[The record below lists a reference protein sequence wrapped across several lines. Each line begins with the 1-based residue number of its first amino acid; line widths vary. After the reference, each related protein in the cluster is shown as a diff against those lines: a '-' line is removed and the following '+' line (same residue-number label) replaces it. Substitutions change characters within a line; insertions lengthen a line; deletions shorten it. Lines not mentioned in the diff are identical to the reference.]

1 MGTLSVPM
9 PDMLSMPCFDNGAV
23 DMQEPLRRLAPQI
36 VNAVMDSEADRL
48 CGGGAISRNGY
59 RERLLATCVGMLTL
73 RIPTLRSGSFFPEDM
88 IHRCRCVARD
98 FAFAAASAT
107 VLALY

>member
-1 MGTLSVPM
+1 MGTLSDPM
-9 PDMLSMPCFDNGAV
+9 PDMLAMPCFDDGAV

-73 RIPTLRSGSFFPEDM
+73 R
-88 IHRCRCVARD
+88 C
-98 FAFAAASAT
+98 
-107 VLALY
+107 

>member
-1 MGTLSVPM
+1 MGTLSDPM
-9 PDMLSMPCFDNGAV
+9 PDMLAMPCFDDGAV

-59 RERLLATCVGMLTL
+59 RERNLVTCVG
-73 RIPTLRSGSFFPEDM
+73 
-88 IHRCRCVARD
+88 
-98 FAFAAASAT
+98 
-107 VLALY
+107 

>member
-36 VNAVMDSEADRL
+36 VNAVMDSEAEVTHNFFRK
-48 CGGGAISRNGY
+48 
-59 RERLLATCVGMLTL
+59 LT
-73 RIPTLRSGSFFPEDM
+73 T
-88 IHRCRCVARD
+88 A
-98 FAFAAASAT
+98 
-107 VLALY
+107 